1 MSSPPVAFSCPQQW
15 GLQLSSMQVLSF
27 SAGMAIQLDE
37 GPLLVFFS
45 RPFHSDEFFFALGLH
60 HLQHYY
66 YRHGELICEF
76 GFRTLDHFASGIA

>member
-1 MSSPPVAFSCPQQW
+1 MSSPPVAFSCPLQW

-45 RPFHSDEFFFALGLH
+45 RPYHLGEFYVHWGCTTCNITTTGMGDQSVSLGL
-60 HLQHYY
+60 
-66 YRHGELICEF
+66 EL
-76 GFRTLDHFASGIA
+76 